1 MRQRQLQRSGTTV
14 TECAVI
20 GPLTFVFVIGLILG
34 AIGIFRYQEV
44 ASLARRG
51 ARWATV
57 HGQQYAKDTGNAAAT
72 PQDIYNQAI
81 VPYAVGYDLSK
92 LNSSVTWNQS
102 NAPYE
107 EVVVG
112 GNLVATQNTV
122 SVTVSYQW
130 LDGFFGGIT
139 LSSTSVMPMS
149 N

>member
-1 MRQRQLQRSGTTV
+1 MQRSGTTV

-51 ARWATV
+51 ARWASVRGT
-57 HGQQYAKDTGNAAAT
+57 QYAKDTGNAAAT
-72 PQDIYNQAI
+72 PADIYNQAI
-81 VPYAVGYDLSK
+81 VPYAAGYDLTR
-92 LNSSVTWNQS
+92 LNSSVTWNQN
-102 NAPYE
+102 NAPYQTI
-107 EVVVG
+107 VDIN
-112 GNLVATQNTV
+112 GNLVATQNVV

-130 LDGFFGGIT
+130 LPDGFFGGIT